1 MLRGGHPPPRIAVAR
16 ALGSDLDAAEQATPD
31 FSRVAR
37 DLVETCGSST
47 VHPGGP
53 AAIEQAACRQR
64 ALNMLD
70 TIESGKMR
78 TRAFTRVKTAFA
90 KSCAPR

>member
-1 MLRGGHPPPRIAVAR
+1 V
-16 ALGSDLDAAEQATPD
+16 
-31 FSRVAR
+31 
-37 DLVETCGSST
+37 VETCGPTT

-53 AAIEQAACRQR
+53 AQIEQASCRQL

-70 TIESGKMR
+70 TIENGKMS